1 MSLIYLG
8 IFSTALAFMM
18 RIKLIFDNGIVFM
31 SQVSLLIPIFG
42 VYFSWIFLNE
52 SYTANMIISLIITIL
67 VLIILQ
73 KGYRTSSSI

>member
-1 MSLIYLG
+1 
-8 IFSTALAFMM
+8 M

-52 SYTANMIISLIITIL
+52 SFTENMILSLVIT
-67 VLIILQ
+67 VLGLMILQ
-73 KGYRTSSSI
+73 KGYKANSLK